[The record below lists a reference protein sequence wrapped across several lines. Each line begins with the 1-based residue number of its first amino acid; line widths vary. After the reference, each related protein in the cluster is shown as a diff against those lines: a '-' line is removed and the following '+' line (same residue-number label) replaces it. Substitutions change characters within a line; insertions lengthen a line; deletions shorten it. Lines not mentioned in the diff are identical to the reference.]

1 MHDVV
6 ALSMAADSR
15 FLEERDGITV
25 EDLDSHGEHRDLLML
40 SHWQMLP
47 NTLRSVMI
55 LPLKSSITIEIS
67 ELC

>member
-1 MHDVV
+1 MTCVD
-6 ALSMAADSR
+6 ALSMVNKVVFTSVLSGSYAIAAR
-15 FLEERDGITV
+15 YDGDRRLV
-25 EDLDSHGEHRDLLML
+25 LML